1 MAQEISF
8 FQVLK
13 MLFILAIILV
23 AVYYVTKFVA
33 SRSFSKGFTLK
44 NRSSK
49 AEADKL
55 PTILYRHALDKDT
68 SIMMIEYDGYDY
80 LLGVASGSFNVIE
93 KRKLSEQEI
102 NNRREEEQNAKDN
115 MSIPFAQYMDKLK
128 QNLGNKGVDKN

>member
-1 MAQEISF
+1 
-8 FQVLK
+8 

-23 AVYYVTKFVA
+23 AVYFVTKFVA

-44 NRSSK
+44 NKSSRTQ
-49 AEADKL
+49 ADKI

-93 KRKLSEQEI
+93 KRKLSDEEI
-102 NNRREEEQNAKDN
+102 KERREDEQSIKDN
-115 MSIPFAQYMDKLK
+115 MTIPFAQYMDKLK